1 MPWTCENTRL
11 AQTAESGIITPLF
24 PDRVGRAQGA
34 IYAGDGTLIGRDDA
48 MIKTRPGGGNG

>member
-11 AQTAESGIITPLF
+11 VQTLESGIITPF
-24 PDRVGRAQGA
+24 AKPRRESTQGA